1 MRAYRGEL
9 RKLVSLPSVWAA
21 VAVGVLV
28 PATLTF
34 LNAKSAVAAGRG
46 GNADIGFQELAFG
59 VVGAVILGVVAVSS
73 EYTTEGE
80 SAGGGR
86 QIITS
91 LTAVPSRRRL
101 LIAKLTAVITAI
113 ATLAAVSSAITLMTV
128 EALLDEGAGVSGLGR
143 LPGVVLYWV
152 LTALLA
158 SGLTLLTRNG
168 ILPLTVLILNTSV
181 VTVTYLLA
189 KLTPLA
195 VFFPDLAGIRMF
207 VKRVDLPVQLAPV
220 TGGLVMTAWVA
231 ALLAAG
237 FLVFR
242 GRDA

>member
-9 RKLVSLPSVWAA
+9 RKLISLPSVWAA

-34 LNAKSAVAAGRG
+34 LNARAAG
-46 GNADIGFQELAFG
+46 GNVDVGFQELAFG
-59 VVGAVILGVVAVSS
+59 VVGAIILGVVAVSS

-80 SAGGGR
+80 NAGGGR
-86 QIITS
+86 QIATS
-91 LTAVPSRRRL
+91 LTAVPSRWRL
-101 LIAKLTAVITAI
+101 LITKLAAVITAVAAL
-113 ATLAAVSSAITLMTV
+113 ATVSSTITLVIV
-128 EALLDEGAGVSGLGR
+128 EAQGVSDFGR

-158 SGLTLLTRNG
+158 SGLTLVTRNG

-181 VTVTYLLA
+181 VTVTYLLT

-195 VFFPDLAGIRMF
+195 AFFPDLAGFRMF
-207 VKRVDLPVQLAPV
+207 IERVELPVQLSPV

-231 ALLAAG
+231 ALLTAG

>member
-9 RKLVSLPSVWAA
+9 RKLASLPSVWAA
-21 VAVGVLV
+21 VAIGILL
-28 PATLTF
+28 PAVLTF
-34 LNAKSAVAAGRG
+34 LNARAAARRG
-46 GNADIGFQELAFG
+46 GNVDLGFQELAFG
-59 VVGAVILGVVAVSS
+59 VVGAIILGVVAVSS

-80 SAGGGR
+80 NAGGGR
-86 QIITS
+86 QITTS
-91 LTAVPSRRRL
+91 LTVVPSRWRL
-101 LIAKLTAVITAI
+101 LITK
-113 ATLAAVSSAITLMTV
+113 LAAMITVVAALATVSSAVTLTIV
-128 EALLDEGAGVSGLGR
+128 EALGVSDFGR

-181 VTVTYLLA
+181 VTVTYLLT

-195 VFFPDLAGIRMF
+195 AFFPDLAGFRMF
-207 VKRVDLPVQLAPV
+207 IERVELPVRLSPV

-237 FLVFR
+237 FLLFR

>member
-1 MRAYRGEL
+1 MRVYRGEL
-9 RKLVSLPSVWAA
+9 RKLTSLPSVWAA

-28 PATLTF
+28 PAGLTF
-34 LNAKSAVAAGRG
+34 LNARAAVSRG
-46 GNADIGFQELAFG
+46 NVDLGFQELAFG
-59 VVGAVILGVVAVSS
+59 VVGAIILGVVAVSS
-73 EYTTEGE
+73 EYTAEGE
-80 SAGGGR
+80 NAGGGR
-86 QIITS
+86 QITTS
-91 LTAVPSRRRL
+91 LTVVSSRRRL
-101 LIAKLTAVITAI
+101 LVAKLAGMSTVVAA
-113 ATLAAVSSAITLMTV
+113 LAAVSSAITLTIV
-128 EALLDEGAGVSGLGR
+128 EALGVSDFGR

-181 VTVTYLLA
+181 VTVTYLLT
-189 KLTPLA
+189 KVTPLA
-195 VFFPDLAGIRMF
+195 AFFPDLAGFRMF
-207 VKRVDLPVQLAPV
+207 VERVDLPVRLSPV

-242 GRDA
+242 RRDA

>member
-9 RKLVSLPSVWAA
+9 RKLTSLPSVWAA
-21 VAVGVLV
+21 VAIGVLL
-28 PATLTF
+28 PAALTF
-34 LNAKSAVAAGRG
+34 LNARAAARRG
-46 GNADIGFQELAFG
+46 GNVDLGFQELAFG
-59 VVGAVILGVVAVSS
+59 VVGAIILGVVAVSS

-80 SAGGGR
+80 NAGGGR
-86 QIITS
+86 QITTS
-91 LTAVPSRRRL
+91 LTVVPSRWRL
-101 LIAKLTAVITAI
+101 LITKLAAMVTVVAA
-113 ATLAAVSSAITLMTV
+113 LAAVSSAVTLTIV
-128 EALLDEGAGVSGLGR
+128 EALGVSDFGR

-158 SGLTLLTRNG
+158 SGLTLVTRNG

-181 VTVTYLLA
+181 VTVTYLLT

-195 VFFPDLAGIRMF
+195 AFFPDLAGFRMF
-207 VKRVDLPVQLAPV
+207 IERVELPVRLSPV
-220 TGGLVMTAWVA
+220 TGGLVMTAWVT
-231 ALLAAG
+231 ALLTAG

>member
-9 RKLVSLPSVWAA
+9 RKLGSLPSVWAA

-28 PATLTF
+28 PAALTF

-46 GNADIGFQELAFG
+46 GNADVGFQELAFG
-59 VVGAVILGVVAVSS
+59 VVGAIILGVVAVSS

-80 SAGGGR
+80 NAGGGR
-86 QIITS
+86 QIATS
-91 LTAVPSRRRL
+91 LTIVPSRGRL
-101 LIAKLTAVITAI
+101 LIAKLAAVITAV
-113 ATLAAVSSAITLMTV
+113 AALAVVSSAITLTTV
-128 EALLDEGAGVSGLGR
+128 EALLDAGDLAR

-152 LTALLA
+152 LTALFA
-158 SGLTLLTRNG
+158 SGLTLVTRNG
-168 ILPLTVLILNTSV
+168 ILPLVVLILNTSV
-181 VTVTYLLA
+181 VTITYLLT

-195 VFFPDLAGIRMF
+195 VYFPDLAGVRLFIRRM
-207 VKRVDLPVQLAPV
+207 DLPVQLSPI

-231 ALLAAG
+231 ALLTAG

>member
-9 RKLVSLPSVWAA
+9 RKLVGLPAVWAA
-21 VAVGVLV
+21 FAVGVVV
-28 PATLTF
+28 PAAFTF

-46 GNADIGFQELAFG
+46 GNTDIGFQELAFG

-86 QIITS
+86 QITTS

-101 LIAKLTAVITAI
+101 LIAKLTAVITVV
-113 ATLAAVSSAITLMTV
+113 ATMAAVSSAVTLMTV
-128 EALLDEGAGVSGLGR
+128 EVLLGEGIGVSGVGR

-158 SGLTLLTRNG
+158 SGLTFLTRNG

-207 VKRVDLPVQLAPV
+207 IKRVDLPVQLSPV
-220 TGGLVMTAWVA
+220 TGGLVMAAWVV

>member
-9 RKLVSLPSVWAA
+9 RKLTSLPSVWTA
-21 VAVGVLV
+21 VAIGVLL
-28 PATLTF
+28 PAALTF
-34 LNAKSAVAAGRG
+34 LNARAAARRG
-46 GNADIGFQELAFG
+46 GNVDLGFQELAFG
-59 VVGAVILGVVAVSS
+59 VVGAIILGVVAVSS

-80 SAGGGR
+80 NAGGGR
-86 QIITS
+86 QITTS
-91 LTAVPSRRRL
+91 LTVVPSRRRL
-101 LIAKLTAVITAI
+101 LITK
-113 ATLAAVSSAITLMTV
+113 LAAMITVVAALATVSSAITLAIV
-128 EALLDEGAGVSGLGR
+128 EALGVSDFGR

-158 SGLTLLTRNG
+158 SGLTLVTRNG

-181 VTVTYLLA
+181 VTVTYLLT

-195 VFFPDLAGIRMF
+195 AFFPDLAGFRMF
-207 VKRVDLPVQLAPV
+207 IERVELPVQLSPL

-231 ALLAAG
+231 ALLTAG

>member
-9 RKLVSLPSVWAA
+9 RKLTSLPSVWAA
-21 VAVGVLV
+21 VAIGVLL
-28 PATLTF
+28 PAALTF
-34 LNAKSAVAAGRG
+34 LNARAAARRG
-46 GNADIGFQELAFG
+46 GNVDLGFQELAFG
-59 VVGAVILGVVAVSS
+59 VVGAIILGVVAVSS

-80 SAGGGR
+80 NAGGGR
-86 QIITS
+86 QITTS
-91 LTAVPSRRRL
+91 LTVVPSRWRL
-101 LIAKLTAVITAI
+101 LITKLAAMVTVVAA
-113 ATLAAVSSAITLMTV
+113 LAAVSSAVTLAIV
-128 EALLDEGAGVSGLGR
+128 EALGVSDFGR

-158 SGLTLLTRNG
+158 SGLTLLTRHG

-181 VTVTYLLA
+181 VTVTYLLT

-195 VFFPDLAGIRMF
+195 AFFPDLAGFRMF
-207 VKRVDLPVQLAPV
+207 IERVELPVRLSPV

>member
-9 RKLVSLPSVWAA
+9 RKLTSLPSVWTA
-21 VAVGVLV
+21 VAIGVLL
-28 PATLTF
+28 PAVLTF
-34 LNAKSAVAAGRG
+34 LNARAAARRD
-46 GNADIGFQELAFG
+46 GNVDLGFQELAFG
-59 VVGAVILGVVAVSS
+59 VVGAIILGVVAVSS

-80 SAGGGR
+80 NAGGGR
-86 QIITS
+86 QITTS
-91 LTAVPSRRRL
+91 LTVVPSRWRL
-101 LIAKLTAVITAI
+101 LITK
-113 ATLAAVSSAITLMTV
+113 LAAMITVVAALATVSSAVTLTIV
-128 EALLDEGAGVSGLGR
+128 EALGVSDFGR

-181 VTVTYLLA
+181 VTVTYLLT

-195 VFFPDLAGIRMF
+195 AFFPDLAGFRMF
-207 VKRVDLPVQLAPV
+207 IERVELPVRLSPV

-231 ALLAAG
+231 ALLTAG

>member
-9 RKLVSLPSVWAA
+9 RKLTSLPSVCAA
-21 VAVGVLV
+21 VAIGVLL
-28 PATLTF
+28 PAVLTF
-34 LNAKSAVAAGRG
+34 LNARAAARRG
-46 GNADIGFQELAFG
+46 GNVDLGFQELAFG
-59 VVGAVILGVVAVSS
+59 VVGAIILGVVAVSS

-80 SAGGGR
+80 NAGGGR
-86 QIITS
+86 QITTS
-91 LTAVPSRRRL
+91 LTVVPSRRRL
-101 LIAKLTAVITAI
+101 LITK
-113 ATLAAVSSAITLMTV
+113 LAAMITVVAALATVSSAVTLTIV
-128 EALLDEGAGVSGLGR
+128 EALGVSDFGR

-158 SGLTLLTRNG
+158 SGLTLVTRNG

-181 VTVTYLLA
+181 VTVTYLLT
-189 KLTPLA
+189 KLTPMA
-195 VFFPDLAGIRMF
+195 AFFPDLAGFRMF
-207 VKRVDLPVQLAPV
+207 IERVELPVRLSPV

>member
-1 MRAYRGEL
+1 MRVYRAEL
-9 RKLVSLPSVWAA
+9 RKLTSLPSVWAA
-21 VAVGVLV
+21 AAVGLLL
-28 PATLTF
+28 PAALTF
-34 LNAKSAVAAGRG
+34 LNVRAAG
-46 GNADIGFQELAFG
+46 GNVDRGFQELAFG
-59 VVGAVILGVVAVSS
+59 VVGAIILGVVAVSS

-80 SAGGGR
+80 NAGGGR
-86 QIITS
+86 QITTS
-91 LTAVPSRRRL
+91 LTVVPSRRRL
-101 LIAKLTAVITAI
+101 LVTKLAAVITAVAAL
-113 ATLAAVSSAITLMTV
+113 ATVSSTITLTIV
-128 EALLDEGAGVSGLGR
+128 EAFGVSDFGR

-158 SGLTLLTRNG
+158 SGLTLVTRNG

-195 VFFPDLAGIRMF
+195 VFFPDLAGFRMF
-207 VKRVDLPVQLAPV
+207 IERVDLPVRLSPV
-220 TGGLVMTAWVA
+220 TGGLVMTAWVV

>member
-9 RKLVSLPSVWAA
+9 RKLASLPSVWAA
-21 VAVGVLV
+21 VAIGVLL
-28 PATLTF
+28 PAALTF
-34 LNAKSAVAAGRG
+34 LNARAAARRG
-46 GNADIGFQELAFG
+46 GTVDLGFQELAFG
-59 VVGAVILGVVAVSS
+59 VVGAIILGVVAVSS

-80 SAGGGR
+80 NAGGGR
-86 QIITS
+86 QITTS
-91 LTAVPSRRRL
+91 LTVVPSRWRL
-101 LIAKLTAVITAI
+101 LITK
-113 ATLAAVSSAITLMTV
+113 LAAMVTVVAALATVSSAVTLTIV
-128 EALLDEGAGVSGLGR
+128 EALGVSDFGR

-181 VTVTYLLA
+181 VTVTYLLT

-195 VFFPDLAGIRMF
+195 AFFPDLAGFRMF
-207 VKRVDLPVQLAPV
+207 IERVELPVRLSPV

-231 ALLAAG
+231 ALLTAG

>member
-1 MRAYRGEL
+1 MRVYRGEL
-9 RKLVSLPSVWAA
+9 RKLTSLPSVWTA
-21 VAVGVLV
+21 VAIGVLL
-28 PATLTF
+28 PAALTF
-34 LNAKSAVAAGRG
+34 LNARAAARRG
-46 GNADIGFQELAFG
+46 GNVDLGFQELAFG
-59 VVGAVILGVVAVSS
+59 VVGAIILGVVAVSS

-80 SAGGGR
+80 NAGGGR
-86 QIITS
+86 QITTS
-91 LTAVPSRRRL
+91 LTVVPSRWRL
-101 LIAKLTAVITAI
+101 LITKLAAMVTVVAA
-113 ATLAAVSSAITLMTV
+113 LAAVSSAVTLTIV
-128 EALLDEGAGVSGLGR
+128 EALGVSDFGR

-181 VTVTYLLA
+181 VTVTYLLT

-195 VFFPDLAGIRMF
+195 AFFPDLAGFRMF
-207 VKRVDLPVQLAPV
+207 IERVELPVRLSPV

-237 FLVFR
+237 FLAFR

>member
-9 RKLVSLPSVWAA
+9 RKLTSLPSVWAA
-21 VAVGVLV
+21 VAIGVLL
-28 PATLTF
+28 PAILTF
-34 LNAKSAVAAGRG
+34 LNARAAARRG
-46 GNADIGFQELAFG
+46 GNVDLGFQELAFG
-59 VVGAVILGVVAVSS
+59 VVGAIILGVVAVSS

-80 SAGGGR
+80 NAGGGR
-86 QIITS
+86 QITTS
-91 LTAVPSRRRL
+91 LTVVPSRRRL
-101 LIAKLTAVITAI
+101 LITK
-113 ATLAAVSSAITLMTV
+113 LAAMVTVVAALATVSSAITLTIV
-128 EALLDEGAGVSGLGR
+128 EALGVSDFGR

-158 SGLTLLTRNG
+158 SGLTLVTRNG

-181 VTVTYLLA
+181 VTVTYLLT

-195 VFFPDLAGIRMF
+195 AFFPDLAGFRMF
-207 VKRVDLPVQLAPV
+207 IERVELPVRLSPV

-237 FLVFR
+237 FLLFR

>member
-9 RKLVSLPSVWAA
+9 RKLTSLPSVWVA
-21 VAVGVLV
+21 VAVGVLL
-28 PATLTF
+28 PAALTF
-34 LNAKSAVAAGRG
+34 LNAWAAAG
-46 GNADIGFQELAFG
+46 NVDAGFQELAFG
-59 VVGAVILGVVAVSS
+59 VVGAIILGVVAVSS

-80 SAGGGR
+80 NAGGGR
-86 QIITS
+86 QLTTS

-101 LIAKLTAVITAI
+101 LITKLAAVITAVAAL
-113 ATLAAVSSAITLMTV
+113 ATVSSTITLVIV
-128 EALLDEGAGVSGLGR
+128 EARGVSDFGR

-158 SGLTLLTRNG
+158 SGLTLVTRNG

-181 VTVTYLLA
+181 VTVTYLLT

-195 VFFPDLAGIRMF
+195 AFFPDLAGFRMF
-207 VKRVDLPVQLAPV
+207 IERVDLPVQLSPV
-220 TGGLVMTAWVA
+220 AGGLVMTAWAA
-231 ALLAAG
+231 ALLIAG

>member
-9 RKLVSLPSVWAA
+9 RKLASLPSVWAA
-21 VAVGVLV
+21 VAIGVLL
-28 PATLTF
+28 PAVLTF
-34 LNAKSAVAAGRG
+34 LNARAAARRG
-46 GNADIGFQELAFG
+46 GNVDLGFQELAFG
-59 VVGAVILGVVAVSS
+59 VVGAIILGVVAVSS

-80 SAGGGR
+80 NAGGGR
-86 QIITS
+86 QITTS
-91 LTAVPSRRRL
+91 LTVVPSRWRL
-101 LIAKLTAVITAI
+101 LITK
-113 ATLAAVSSAITLMTV
+113 LAAMITVVAALATVSSAVTLTIV
-128 EALLDEGAGVSGLGR
+128 EALGVSDFGR

-181 VTVTYLLA
+181 VTVTYLLT

-195 VFFPDLAGIRMF
+195 AFFPDLAGFRMF
-207 VKRVDLPVQLAPV
+207 IERVELPVRLSPV

-237 FLVFR
+237 FLLFR

>member
-9 RKLVSLPSVWAA
+9 RKLTSLPSVWAA
-21 VAVGVLV
+21 VAIGVLL
-28 PATLTF
+28 PAALTF
-34 LNAKSAVAAGRG
+34 LNARAAARRG
-46 GNADIGFQELAFG
+46 GNVDLGFQELAFG
-59 VVGAVILGVVAVSS
+59 VVGAIILGVVAVSS

-80 SAGGGR
+80 NAGGGR
-86 QIITS
+86 QITTS
-91 LTAVPSRRRL
+91 LTVVPSRRRL
-101 LIAKLTAVITAI
+101 LITK
-113 ATLAAVSSAITLMTV
+113 LAAMITVVAALATVSSAITLTIV
-128 EALLDEGAGVSGLGR
+128 EALGVSDFGR
-143 LPGVVLYWV
+143 LPGVVLYWM

-158 SGLTLLTRNG
+158 SGLTLVTRNG

-181 VTVTYLLA
+181 VTVTYLLT

-195 VFFPDLAGIRMF
+195 AFFPDLAGFRMF
-207 VKRVDLPVQLAPV
+207 IERVELPVQLSPV

-231 ALLAAG
+231 ALLTAG

>member
-1 MRAYRGEL
+1 MRVYRGEL
-9 RKLVSLPSVWAA
+9 RKLTSLPSVWAA

-34 LNAKSAVAAGRG
+34 LNARAAVSRG
-46 GNADIGFQELAFG
+46 NVDLGFQELAFG
-59 VVGAVILGVVAVSS
+59 VVGAIILGVVAVSS

-80 SAGGGR
+80 NAGGGR
-86 QIITS
+86 QITTS
-91 LTAVPSRRRL
+91 LTVVSSRRRL
-101 LIAKLTAVITAI
+101 LIAKLAAMSTVVAA
-113 ATLAAVSSAITLMTV
+113 LAAVSATITLTTV
-128 EALLDEGAGVSGLGR
+128 EALGTADFRR
-143 LPGVVLYWV
+143 LLGVVLYWV

-181 VTVTYLLA
+181 VTVTYLLT
-189 KLTPLA
+189 KVTPLA
-195 VFFPDLAGIRMF
+195 AFFPDLAGFRMF
-207 VKRVDLPVQLAPV
+207 IERVELPVRLAPV

>member
-9 RKLVSLPSVWAA
+9 RKLASLPSVWAA
-21 VAVGVLV
+21 VAIGVLL
-28 PATLTF
+28 PAALTF
-34 LNAKSAVAAGRG
+34 LNARAAARRG
-46 GNADIGFQELAFG
+46 GNVDLGFQELAFG
-59 VVGAVILGVVAVSS
+59 VVGAIILGVVAVSS

-80 SAGGGR
+80 NAGGGR
-86 QIITS
+86 QITTS
-91 LTAVPSRRRL
+91 LTVVPSRWRL
-101 LIAKLTAVITAI
+101 LITK
-113 ATLAAVSSAITLMTV
+113 LAAMVTVVAALATVSSAVTLTIV
-128 EALLDEGAGVSGLGR
+128 EALGVSDFGR

-181 VTVTYLLA
+181 VTVTYLLT

-195 VFFPDLAGIRMF
+195 AFFPDLAGFRMF
-207 VKRVDLPVQLAPV
+207 IERVELPVRLSPV

-231 ALLAAG
+231 ALLTAG

>member
-9 RKLVSLPSVWAA
+9 RKLTSLPSVWAA
-21 VAVGVLV
+21 VAIGVLL
-28 PATLTF
+28 PAALTF
-34 LNAKSAVAAGRG
+34 LNARAAARRG
-46 GNADIGFQELAFG
+46 GNVDLGFQELAFG
-59 VVGAVILGVVAVSS
+59 VVGAIILGVVAVSS

-80 SAGGGR
+80 NAGGGR
-86 QIITS
+86 QITTS
-91 LTAVPSRRRL
+91 LTVVPSRWRL
-101 LIAKLTAVITAI
+101 LITKLAAMVTVVAA
-113 ATLAAVSSAITLMTV
+113 LAAVSSAITLTIV
-128 EALLDEGAGVSGLGR
+128 EALGVSDFGR

-181 VTVTYLLA
+181 VTVTYLLT

-195 VFFPDLAGIRMF
+195 AFFPDLAGFRMF
-207 VKRVDLPVQLAPV
+207 IERVELPVRLSPV

-231 ALLAAG
+231 ALLTAG
-237 FLVFR
+237 FLAFR

>member
-9 RKLVSLPSVWAA
+9 RKLASLPSVWAA
-21 VAVGVLV
+21 VAIGVLL
-28 PATLTF
+28 PAALTF
-34 LNAKSAVAAGRG
+34 LNARAAARRG
-46 GNADIGFQELAFG
+46 GNVDLGFQELAFG
-59 VVGAVILGVVAVSS
+59 VVGAIILGVVAVSS

-80 SAGGGR
+80 NAGGGR
-86 QIITS
+86 QITTS
-91 LTAVPSRRRL
+91 LTVVPSRWRL
-101 LIAKLTAVITAI
+101 LITK
-113 ATLAAVSSAITLMTV
+113 LAAMITVVAALATVSSAVTLTIV
-128 EALLDEGAGVSGLGR
+128 EALGVSDFVR

-181 VTVTYLLA
+181 VTVTYLLT

-195 VFFPDLAGIRMF
+195 AFFPDLAGFRMF
-207 VKRVDLPVQLAPV
+207 IERVELPVRLSPV

-237 FLVFR
+237 FLAFR

>member
-9 RKLVSLPSVWAA
+9 RKLASLPSVWAA
-21 VAVGVLV
+21 VAVGVLL
-28 PATLTF
+28 PAAFTF
-34 LNAKSAVAAGRG
+34 LNAKAAARRG
-46 GNADIGFQELAFG
+46 GNVDLGFQELAFG
-59 VVGAVILGVVAVSS
+59 VVGAIILGVVAVSS

-80 SAGGGR
+80 NAGGGR
-86 QIITS
+86 QITTS
-91 LTAVPSRRRL
+91 LTVVPSRWRS
-101 LIAKLTAVITAI
+101 LIAKLAAVSTVVAG
-113 ATLAAVSSAITLMTV
+113 LAAVSSTINLTTV
-128 EALLDEGAGVSGLGR
+128 EALGAGASDFGR

-181 VTVTYLLA
+181 VTVTYLLS

-195 VFFPDLAGIRMF
+195 AFFPDLAGFRLFI
-207 VKRVDLPVQLAPV
+207 KRVDLPVQLSPV

>member
-9 RKLVSLPSVWAA
+9 RKLTSLPSVWAA
-21 VAVGVLV
+21 VAIGVLL
-28 PATLTF
+28 PAALTF
-34 LNAKSAVAAGRG
+34 LNARAAARRG
-46 GNADIGFQELAFG
+46 GNVDLGFQELAFG
-59 VVGAVILGVVAVSS
+59 VVGAIILGVVAVSS

-80 SAGGGR
+80 NAGGGR
-86 QIITS
+86 QITTS
-91 LTAVPSRRRL
+91 LTVVPSRRRL
-101 LIAKLTAVITAI
+101 LITK
-113 ATLAAVSSAITLMTV
+113 LAAMITMVAALATVSSAITLTIV
-128 EALLDEGAGVSGLGR
+128 EALGVSDFGR

-158 SGLTLLTRNG
+158 SGLTLVTRNG

-181 VTVTYLLA
+181 VTVTYLLT

-195 VFFPDLAGIRMF
+195 AFFPDLAGFRMF
-207 VKRVDLPVQLAPV
+207 IERVELPVQLSPV
-220 TGGLVMTAWVA
+220 AGGLVMTAWVA
-231 ALLAAG
+231 ALLTAG